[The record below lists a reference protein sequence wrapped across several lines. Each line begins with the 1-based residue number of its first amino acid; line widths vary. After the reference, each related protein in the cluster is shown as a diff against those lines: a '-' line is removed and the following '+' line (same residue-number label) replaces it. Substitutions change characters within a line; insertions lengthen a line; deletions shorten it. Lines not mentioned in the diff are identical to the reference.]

1 VTVALSIGKFGIR
14 HTSSLKKLPAYDNVI
29 QSVTGFQAMTGFAGT
44 SGVRCGSAVG
54 DSFTGMNCALA
65 ILMAYRKKLKTGKG
79 SRIDLSM
86 FDCIFGILE
95 PHILANTVNGENH
108 QRVGNSDKYLFAPC
122 DVYECKDG
130 WFSIGITSNAEF
142 RRFCESIGNEKLC
155 EDERFITNEDRC
167 LNNDALTDEISGF
180 FKDKTKAELEELLRK
195 KQVKNA
201 PLLSIPE
208 IIEHPQ
214 TKARNLIVEIN
225 DPGIGNYT
233 VTGNP
238 MFMTETPATYDKG
251 APLLGEDTK
260 RILEELGYSS
270 TEIKEI
276 I

>member
-1 VTVALSIGKFGIR
+1 MALSIGKFGIR